1 MIPSAA
7 RRVAHAALIALALVG
22 CRVRLMAPYDP
33 VLEQGVTQIATDVSA
48 FLTLAEAVAG
58 TPDSAYRQHIPFYA
72 KTQGALRVLRLGSEK
87 EPNSERVISQLDGIG
102 RNLQRLRERHKAS
115 GDEGLAPDY
124 LQTARAAFDVQ
135 FTSFFT
141 LTAEMRRDR

>member
-1 MIPSAA
+1 MLLSAG
-7 RRVAHAALIALALVG
+7 RRAAYVAFVALAIVG

-58 TPDSAYRQHIPFYA
+58 TPDSAYRQHVPFYA
-72 KTQGALRVLRLGSEK
+72 KTQGGLRVLRLRAEK

-124 LQTARAAFDVQ
+124 IQTARTAFEVQ

-141 LTAEMRRDR
+141 MTAEMRRDR